1 MHAENLT
8 PIRISR
14 AVEQLIVGQ
23 ATSDGAGV
31 KLTRLFGQSLQKRLD
46 PFLMLDA
53 FGSDRPG
60 DYIAGFPEHPH
71 RGFETLT
78 YLING
83 RMRHSDNAGHSGL
96 LESGGIQW
104 MTAGRGIVHSEMP
117 EQQDGLL
124 EGVQL
129 WINLPAAAKM
139 QAPGYR
145 DVQCEEIPELELPG
159 GGRLRIIAG
168 TSHGVAGA
176 VQRPVTEPLILDVHL
191 PAGGEFSQALAAD
204 RNAFV
209 YVYRGE
215 MWIAERKIAA
225 QQLAILANRADADS
239 VTLKTGAAGRAIL
252 FAGLPLREPIVQHGP
267 FVMNTAD
274 EIAQAFADY
283 RAGRL

>member
-1 MHAENLT
+1 MHVEHLT
-8 PIRISR
+8 PVLNSR
-14 AVEQLIVGQ
+14 TVEQLVVGQ
-23 ATSDGAGV
+23 ATADGAGV
-31 KLTRLFGQSLQKRLD
+31 KLTRMFGQGLHKRLD

-78 YLING
+78 YLLNG

-96 LESGGIQW
+96 LKSGGIQW

-117 EQQDGLL
+117 EQQDGVL

-145 DVQCEEIPELELPG
+145 DVQSEEIPELEWPG
-159 GGRLRIIAG
+159 GGKLRIIAG
-168 TSHGVAGA
+168 TSHGQAGA
-176 VQRPVTEPLILDVHL
+176 VQKPLTEPLILDLHL
-191 PAGGEFSQALAAD
+191 PAGGEFSQPLAAD

-215 MWIAERKIAA
+215 MLIAERKIAA
-225 QQLAILANRADADS
+225 QQLAILANRPDS
-239 VTLKTGAAGRAIL
+239 DGVMLKAVTGGRALL
-252 FAGLPLREPIVQHGP
+252 FAGRPLREPIVQHGP
-267 FVMNTAD
+267 FVMNTAE
-274 EIAQAFADY
+274 EIETAFADY